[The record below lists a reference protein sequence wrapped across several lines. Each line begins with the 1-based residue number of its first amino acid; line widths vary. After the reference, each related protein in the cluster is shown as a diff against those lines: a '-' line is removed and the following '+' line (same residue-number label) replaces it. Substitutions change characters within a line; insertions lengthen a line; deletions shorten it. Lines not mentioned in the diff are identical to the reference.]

1 MSISYEIFNVTVRD
15 SSFGDHRK
23 TIETV
28 LELERDEIY
37 VGRMQVLETFG
48 DL

>member
-1 MSISYEIFNVTVRD
+1 MSISYKIFNVTVRD

-28 LELERDEIY
+28 
-37 VGRMQVLETFG
+37 GTKT
-48 DL
+48 